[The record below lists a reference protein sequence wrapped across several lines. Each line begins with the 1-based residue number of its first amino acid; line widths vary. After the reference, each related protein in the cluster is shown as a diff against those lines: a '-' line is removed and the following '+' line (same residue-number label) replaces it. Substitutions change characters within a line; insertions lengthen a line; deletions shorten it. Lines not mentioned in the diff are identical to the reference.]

1 MLDNR
6 TDQLT
11 IEVTSN
17 CQAKCPGCIRHKV
30 INAETDKI
38 GGPPKNINMTLATH
52 NKLIDEASPLK
63 HVSYDG
69 GFGDSPLHPDFL
81 DMVEYAAARCSGV
94 LTVSTNAS
102 MRTPEWWAK
111 LGAIL
116 NKHLPVED
124 NIFRE
129 KGHKVFFDL
138 DGVDNETQV
147 MYRINTSFDKIIDN
161 ARAFIGGGG
170 FAAWK
175 MIPFEFNE
183 PLEERAKELAT
194 KYGFQEFHR
203 DRVQRIEQAAS
214 KLAIFKALKGDDAD
228 FRDMRDTEINTQS
241 TVILDEAAE
250 KAKELI
256 QDVEINPALT
266 VEQNLDNA
274 KEKSGIVCEWSEN
287 GMWQISHDG
296 GVYRCCWHQS
306 NYNYWTRL
314 NSGDKQAWDRFMD
327 NYDENW
333 NNINYHTWDEIVNH
347 PFFTEDLEKSWSNSY
362 DDEVMPK
369 LKVCTKRCSKLNVEL
384 SPRIS

>member
-6 TDQLT
+6 LDQLT

-30 INAETDKI
+30 INSVTDEI
-38 GGPPKNINMTLATH
+38 GGPPKNINMTLEAH
-52 NKLIDEASPLK
+52 NKLLDEASPLK
-63 HVSYDG
+63 YISYDG
-69 GFGDSPLHPDFL
+69 GFGDSPLHPKFL
-81 DMVEYAAARCSGV
+81 EMIEYAAKKDIEM
-94 LTVSTNAS
+94 LTISTNAS
-102 MRTPEWWAK
+102 MRNPKWWAK

-116 NKHLPVED
+116 SKHLPAVD
-124 NIFRE
+124 GVDR
-129 KGHKVFFDL
+129 HKIFFDL
-138 DGVDNETQV
+138 DGVDNETQE
-147 MYRINTSFDKIIDN
+147 MYRVNTSFDKIIAN
-161 ARAFIGGGG
+161 AKAFIGEGGT
-170 FAAWK
+170 ACWK

-194 KYGFQEFHR
+194 EYGFAEFHR
-203 DRVQRIEQAAS
+203 DRVQRIEQVAS
-214 KLAIFKALKGDDAD
+214 KLAIFKAMKGEDAD
-228 FRDMRDTEINTQS
+228 YKDMRDAEIDLSPKSN
-241 TVILDEAAE
+241 LDEVAE
-250 KAKELI
+250 KAKTLI
-256 QDVEINPALT
+256 QDVEINPALS

-274 KEKSGIVCEWSEN
+274 KEKSGIVCEWAEN

-306 NYNYWTRL
+306 NYNYWTKL
-314 NSGDKQAWDRFMD
+314 NSGDKHAWERFMD

-347 PFFTEDLEKSWSNSY
+347 PFFTEDLERSWSNSY

-384 SPRIS
+384 SERLS

>member
-6 TDQLT
+6 CIQLT

-124 NIFRE
+124 NIFYE

-161 ARAFIGGGG
+161 AKAFIGGGG

-183 PLEERAKELAT
+183 PLEERAKEWAL
-194 KYGFQEFHR
+194 Y
-203 DRVQRIEQAAS
+203 AS
-214 KLAIFKALKGDDAD
+214 KLLPIAD
-228 FRDMRDTEINTQS
+228 S
-241 TVILDEAAE
+241 
-250 KAKELI
+250 
-256 QDVEINPALT
+256 
-266 VEQNLDNA
+266 
-274 KEKSGIVCEWSEN
+274 
-287 GMWQISHDG
+287 
-296 GVYRCCWHQS
+296 
-306 NYNYWTRL
+306 
-314 NSGDKQAWDRFMD
+314 
-327 NYDENW
+327 
-333 NNINYHTWDEIVNH
+333 
-347 PFFTEDLEKSWSNSY
+347 
-362 DDEVMPK
+362 
-369 LKVCTKRCSKLNVEL
+369 
-384 SPRIS
+384 

>member
-1 MLDNR
+1 MLNND

-11 IEVTSN
+11 LEVTSN

-30 INAETDKI
+30 INTVTDEI
-38 GGPPKNINMTLATH
+38 GAPPKNVNMTIAAH
-52 NKLIDEASPLK
+52 NKIIDEASPLK
-63 HVSYDG
+63 YISYDD

-81 DMVEYAAARCSGV
+81 AMVEYAAQAEGLQM
-94 LTVSTNAS
+94 LTISTNAS
-102 MRTPEWWAK
+102 MRTTKWWAE

-116 NKHLPVED
+116 NKHLPCNAEH
-124 NIFRE
+124 E
-129 KGHKVFFDL
+129 GHKVFFDL
-138 DGVDNETQV
+138 DGIDNETQE
-147 MYRINTSFDKIIDN
+147 MYRINTSFDKVIDN
-161 ARAFIGGGG
+161 ARAFIGEGG

-183 PLEERAKELAT
+183 PLEERAKELALE
-194 KYGFQEFHR
+194 YGFREFHR
-203 DRVQRIEQAAS
+203 DRVQRMEQVAS

-228 FRDMRDTEINTQS
+228 YGDMRDTEIDMSPKKN
-241 TVILDEAAE
+241 LDQVAE
-250 KAKELI
+250 KAKGLI
-256 QDVEINPALT
+256 QDIEINHELT

-274 KEKSGIVCEWSEN
+274 KEKSGIICEWAEN
-287 GMWQISHDG
+287 KMWQVSHDG

-306 NYNYWTRL
+306 NYNYWTKL
-314 NSGDKQAWDRFMD
+314 NSGDKHAWERFMD

-347 PFFTEDLEKSWSNSY
+347 KFFTEDLEKSWSNSY

-384 SPRIS
+384 SPRVS